1 MSRGID
7 WVAWPPSSHRP
18 PLDDPGPSECKRQR
32 YGEGAGAHDHQ
43 REPGGERGFSPEN
56 SRLGESENSDDDTAD
71 DQPGQEEEEE
81 EEDDD
86 EVIDLTGESDPEVL
100 SEEEVMV
107 EEEEEEEEEEPCF
120 STMHFTGGAPPESLE
135 EKEKELEATKQT
147 TATAGSLTPLLPL
160 WHVLQMNKEL
170 TLADYQAL
178 RLVCRHLSR
187 ELPVLRLGGH
197 DRVCFS
203 YLVNKS
209 IAHNR

>member
-18 PLDDPGPSECKRQR
+18 PLASGPSECKRQR

>member
-18 PLDDPGPSECKRQR
+18 PLASGPSECKRQR

-86 EVIDLTGESDPEVL
+86 EDDLQ
-100 SEEEVMV
+100 
-107 EEEEEEEEEEPCF
+107 C
-120 STMHFTGGAPPESLE
+120 AC
-135 EKEKELEATKQT
+135 
-147 TATAGSLTPLLPL
+147 
-160 WHVLQMNKEL
+160 
-170 TLADYQAL
+170 L
-178 RLVCRHLSR
+178 RYL
-187 ELPVLRLGGH
+187 GH
-197 DRVCFS
+197 DE
-203 YLVNKS
+203 
-209 IAHNR
+209 HNNDADMDQ

>member
-1 MSRGID
+1 M
-7 WVAWPPSSHRP
+7 AWPPSSHRP
-18 PLDDPGPSECKRQR
+18 PLASGPSECKRQR

-100 SEEEVMV
+100 SEEEVM
-107 EEEEEEEEEEPCF
+107 EEEEEEEEEPLF
-120 STMHFTGGAPPESLE
+120 STMHLTGGAPPESLE
-135 EKEKELEATKQT
+135 EKEEEKAKKT
-147 TATAGSLTPLLPL
+147 TATAGTLTPLLPL
-160 WHVLQMNKEL
+160 WHVLQMNKQL

>member
-18 PLDDPGPSECKRQR
+18 PLASPGPSECKRQR
-32 YGEGAGAHDHQ
+32 DGEGAGAHDHQ

-81 EEDDD
+81 EEEDDD
-86 EVIDLTGESDPEVL
+86 EVIDLTAESDPEVL
-100 SEEEVMV
+100 SEEEVM
-107 EEEEEEEEEEPCF
+107 EEEEEEEEPLF
-120 STMHFTGGAPPESLE
+120 STMHLTGGAPPESLE
-135 EKEKELEATKQT
+135 EKEEEKAKKT
-147 TATAGSLTPLLPL
+147 TATAGTLTPLLPL
-160 WHVLQMNKEL
+160 WHVLQMNKQL

>member
-32 YGEGAGAHDHQ
+32 YGEGGP
-43 REPGGERGFSPEN
+43 RGGSPRRGFSPEN

-81 EEDDD
+81 EEEADD
-86 EVIDLTGESDPEVL
+86 EVIDLTAESDPEVL
-100 SEEEVMV
+100 SEEEVM
-107 EEEEEEEEEEPCF
+107 EEEEEEEEEPLF
-120 STMHFTGGAPPESLE
+120 STMHLTGGAPPESLE
-135 EKEKELEATKQT
+135 EKEEEKAKKT
-147 TATAGSLTPLLPL
+147 TATAGTLTPLLPL
-160 WHVLQMNKEL
+160 WHVLQMNKQL